1 MAGPFGYQR
10 ELEFAHLRNGL
21 IVILVQVRAKEKDS
35 AGDTQRLGI
44 RAEWAHWM
52 EQAHQTVPF
61 AGHTKTAR
69 G

>member
-44 RAEWAHWM
+44 RAEWAH
-52 EQAHQTVPF
+52 
-61 AGHTKTAR
+61 
-69 G
+69 